1 MVWLSVA
8 AAIFFADSG
17 IKHWAE
23 KKLSDKAV
31 REVAGDRIL
40 LRRLHNSGMACSVG
54 EKHPQAVKVGTL
66 TLWGIYFLGFC
77 RLLKLPGK
85 KLEKAAGACILGGGA
100 SNMADRLTRGYVV
113 DYFSFNVKWEKLRRL
128 VFNIS
133 DLFILGGTLLSL
145 VGLLKRQ
152 DRQT

>member
-54 EKHPQAVKVGTL
+54 RKTSAGSKG
-66 TLWGIYFLGFC
+66 GNAYALGN
-77 RLLKLPGK
+77 LLPG
-85 KLEKAAGACILGGGA
+85 ILPSFKTSREETGEGGW
-100 SNMADRLTRGYVV
+100 RLHFG
-113 DYFSFNVKWEKLRRL
+113 RR
-128 VFNIS
+128 
-133 DLFILGGTLLSL
+133 
-145 VGLLKRQ
+145 RQ
-152 DRQT
+152 